1 MKMLKIMIALLMVV
15 VLTLSFA
22 ACGSGGNNNDSD
34 GNQTD
39 QSQDIDDDEDESPEA
54 VAERIKAQ
62 KEFAEKKE
70 FTMAFGEGNFGLT
83 KEEVEKAVQELK
95 KE

>member
-1 MKMLKIMIALLMVV
+1 ML
-15 VLTLSFA
+15 FR
-22 ACGSGGNNNDSD
+22 SG
-34 GNQTD
+34 
-39 QSQDIDDDEDESPEA
+39 DDENESPEA
-54 VAERIKAQ
+54 VAERIQAQ
-62 KEFAEKKE
+62 KEFEQKKE